1 MAASAIFWLTTVP
14 LHSFAWMERP
24 LEDATTANL
33 WKTLFALIVELSLR
47 SGLVTEEELVPAL
60 TTLTNE
66 GTRLGTDSQAD
77 GPQEQQEDGRWRW
90 AGKEE
95 DPIVEVAQEPDA
107 ETEPSMNTE
116 ERVTSE
122 GTAPSASAQECS
134 MMANDGA
141 ESGLQIHSSLLEGL
155 QAPSYQA
162 TSQHSYPPE
171 YDPFDRP
178 VGEVVAQLFDD
189 SQPVNPLPPNDNGR
203 EWDSLSPPPLNNTI
217 HSFRYCAVP
226 FTFAVAS
233 AAYLFRKNSLRER
246 PL

>member
-1 MAASAIFWLTTVP
+1 
-14 LHSFAWMERP
+14 MERP

-77 GPQEQQEDGRWRW
+77 GPQEQQEDGDGQQEIGEES
-90 AGKEE
+90 GKEE

-141 ESGLQIHSSLLEGL
+141 ESGLQIHSSLSEGVPSQ
-155 QAPSYQA
+155 QAA
-162 TSQHSYPPE
+162 SQRSYPPE
-171 YDPFDRP
+171 YNPFDRP

-189 SQPVNPLPPNDNGR
+189 SQPVNPPPTKR
-203 EWDSLSPPPLNNTI
+203 Q
-217 HSFRYCAVP
+217 R
-226 FTFAVAS
+226 
-233 AAYLFRKNSLRER
+233 
-246 PL
+246 